1 MKDRKRERSEPSFGE
16 GSDTSKN
23 FETEALVKSFL
34 TLLAREKSRT
44 PKAQKPKRMQAFA
57 ASSVLWATDKPE
69 GLSVKK

>member
-23 FETEALVKSFL
+23 FETEAHDKSFL
-34 TLLAREKSRT
+34 NLLACEKIQT
-44 PKAQKPKRMQAFA
+44 PEAKKPKRMQAFA
-57 ASSVLWATDKPE
+57 ASSMLWATDKPE